1 MKNYSSKQIDEKIL
15 DIQKQ
20 WADGIV
26 EIGKAYLDKKDYIKL
41 AEKFI
46 DNLYYF
52 QNDKIL
58 FKPTKP
64 NLINLNKDIAS

>member
-26 EIGKAYLDKKDYIKL
+26 EIGKAYLDKKDYIDKTS
-41 AEKFI
+41 
-46 DNLYYF
+46 YY
-52 QNDKIL
+52 
-58 FKPTKP
+58 
-64 NLINLNKDIAS
+64 

>member
-26 EIGKAYLDKKDYIKL
+26 EIGKAYLNKKDYI
-41 AEKFI
+41 I
-46 DNLYYF
+46 
-52 QNDKIL
+52 
-58 FKPTKP
+58 
-64 NLINLNKDIAS
+64 